1 MPNTKSAAKR
11 LRQNIKRRLRNR
23 SVKRAVKTQC
33 HKVVAAIEQGDAERA
48 WAEFRLAVKKLD
60 QAAAKGVIHRN
71 AAARHKARLAS
82 KMKAAGITPVP
93 RQPAETAPTGAPA
106 EPAPSPPST
115 EG

>member
-23 SVKRAVKTQC
+23 SIKRSVKTQC
-33 HKVVAAIEQGDAERA
+33 HKVITAIAQGNADLAR
-48 WAEFRLAVKKLD
+48 AEFRLAVKKLD

-82 KMKAAGITPVP
+82 KMKAAGISPVAP
-93 RQPAETAPTGAPA
+93 QPAAPT
-106 EPAPSPPST
+106 SQ
-115 EG
+115 

>member
-23 SVKRAVKTQC
+23 SIKRAVKTQC
-33 HKVVAAIEQGDAERA
+33 HKVVAAIAQGNAELAR
-48 WAEFRLAVKKLD
+48 AEFRLAAKKLD

-82 KMKAAGITPVP
+82 KMKAAGIS
-93 RQPAETAPTGAPA
+93 PAGPKPA
-106 EPAPSPPST
+106 EPAPQ
-115 EG
+115 